1 MNQHPTDVIVEVRT
15 VAGKVTL
22 LRVPLEHLQ
31 RVMDLA
37 NTHYGDTAKVIK
49 DGPFIKQPEPQAR
62 GKRGR

>member
-1 MNQHPTDVIVEVRT
+1 MTDDLIVELRT

-22 LRVPLEHLQ
+22 LRVPAEHLQ

-37 NTHYGDTAKVIK
+37 NTHYGDTGKVIG
-49 DGPFIKQPEPQAR
+49 GPNLKPAEAPAR

>member
-1 MNQHPTDVIVEVRT
+1 MTDDLIVELRT

-22 LRVPLEHLQ
+22 LRVPAEHLQ

-49 DGPFIKQPEPQAR
+49 DGPFIKQPETP
-62 GKRGR
+62 KRGRR